1 MKIEIEREGFSIAQE
16 GTQITITLP
25 TRLLDAQSVAVI
37 DNFDFAE
44 LGVLLDMA
52 TIIYNKKV
60 KKKKEE
66 VYG

>member
-16 GTQITITLP
+16 GTQISITLP